1 MNIEGMTATAT
12 AALTTFGLKILG
24 AILAWMV
31 GRYLIGLAV
40 RLVTAA
46 LGRQHVDATL
56 LRYMGNIVGVAL
68 NIVLV
73 VAILGYFG
81 VETTSFAA
89 LVAAMGIAIGAAW
102 AGLLANFAAGAF
114 LIVLRPFK
122 VGDYV
127 KAAGIE
133 GTVTEIGLFATT
145 MLTPDNVATFV
156 GNNKIFSDT
165 IQNFTASPCRRVER
179 TAQLDHTVDVNDA
192 IRRLKDAL
200 AKIRNVEKQPAPDVE
215 IVDFTAR
222 GPVLAVRPYTHTD
235 HYWQVY
241 FDTNRAIVD
250 TFGAAGYPVPEE
262 HVHMRSAAATA
273 GMAKG

>member
-1 MNIEGMTATAT
+1 MDFQHMGEVAGAMLTA
-12 AALTTFGLKILG
+12 FGLKILG
-24 AILAWMV
+24 AIVAWIV

-40 RLVTAA
+40 RLIRVGLT
-46 LGRQHVDATL
+46 RQEVDATL
-56 LRYMGNIVGVAL
+56 QRYIGNIVNVAL

-89 LVAAMGIAIGAAW
+89 LIAGMGIAIGAAW

-114 LIVLRPFK
+114 LIVLRPFR

-127 KAAGIE
+127 KAGGIE

-145 MLTPDNVATFV
+145 IVTPDNVSSFI

-165 IQNFTASPCRRVER
+165 IQNYSTSAYRRVER
-179 TAQLDHTVDVNDA
+179 TAQLAHTVDVHDA
-192 IRRLKDAL
+192 IKRLKDAL
-200 AKIRNVEKQPAPDVE
+200 GKIPNIEQKPAPDVE
-215 IVDFTAR
+215 IVDFTPR

-262 HVHMRSAAATA
+262 PVRMRSAV
-273 GMAKG
+273 

>member
-1 MNIEGMTATAT
+1 MDWQHMGEAAATTLTA
-12 AALTTFGLKILG
+12 FGLKVVG
-24 AILAWMV
+24 AIVAWII

-40 RLVTAA
+40 RLIGVA
-46 LGRQHVDATL
+46 LTRQAVDPTL
-56 LRYMGNIVGVAL
+56 QRYIGNIVNVAL
-68 NIVLV
+68 NIILV

-89 LVAAMGIAIGAAW
+89 LIAGMGVAIGAAW

-127 KAAGIE
+127 KAAGTE
-133 GTVTEIGLFATT
+133 GTVKEIGLFATT
-145 MLTPDNVATFV
+145 ILTPDNVSTFV

-165 IQNFTASPCRRVER
+165 IQNYSVSPFRRVER
-179 TAQLDHTVDVNDA
+179 TAQLAHTVNVHDA
-192 IRRLKDAL
+192 IKRLKEAL
-200 AKIRNVEKQPAPDVE
+200 AKIPNVQKQPAPDVE
-215 IVDFTAR
+215 IVDFNQR

-235 HYWQVY
+235 NYWQVY
-241 FDTNRAIVD
+241 FDTNKAIAD

-262 HVHMRSAAATA
+262 HLRMRSA
-273 GMAKG
+273 

>member
-1 MNIEGMTATAT
+1 MDFQLISDTVTN
-12 AALTTFGLKILG
+12 ALTTFGLKVLG
-24 AILAWMV
+24 ALLAWIV

-40 RLVTAA
+40 RLVSAA
-46 LGRQHVDATL
+46 LTRQQVDPTL
-56 LRYMGNIVGVAL
+56 LRYVGNIVSVAL
-68 NIVLV
+68 NVVLV

-89 LVAAMGIAIGAAW
+89 LIAAMGIAIGAAW

-127 KAAGIE
+127 RAGGVE
-133 GTVTEIGLFATT
+133 GTVKEIGLFASTI
-145 MLTPDNVATFV
+145 LTPDNVTTFV
-156 GNNKIFSDT
+156 GNNRIFSDT
-165 IQNFTASPCRRVER
+165 IQNYSASAYRRVER
-179 TAQLDHTVDVNDA
+179 TAQLDHTVDVADA
-192 IRRLKDAL
+192 IRRLKEAL
-200 AKIRNVEKQPAPDVE
+200 AKIPNVEKTPAPDVE
-215 IVDFTAR
+215 IVDFSVR

-241 FDTNRAIVD
+241 FDTNRAIVA

-262 HVHMRSAAATA
+262 RLRMRQA
-273 GMAKG
+273 